1 MKDKR
6 LLYVLLPAVVIIWI
20 VIGYRLYGAMKGDD
34 FAPSSTRMIAPVV
47 DNERSEPY
55 RLQLNYADPFL
66 KKESKVF
73 KAAGE
78 PLSRQTSSLPAVS
91 QKTTNVSLT
100 VDWNNLAYFGMI
112 ENTKTTHRVG
122 IVTLN
127 GVRKLVR
134 ESDRIPPFAIER
146 ILKDSVKVR
155 SGQETKYI
163 VKQGRIEWLSRRP

>member
-34 FAPSSTRMIAPVV
+34 VTPPSTRVITPVV
-47 DNERSEPY
+47 ERESSELY
-55 RLQLNYADPFL
+55 QLQLNYADPFL

-73 KAAGE
+73 RATGKSS
-78 PLSRQTSSLPAVS
+78 SRQTTSIPAITRG
-91 QKTTNVSLT
+91 TTNGSST
-100 VDWNNLAYFGMI
+100 VNWNNLAYFGMI

-122 IVTLN
+122 IITLN
-127 GVRKLVR
+127 GERKLVR
-134 ESDRIPPFAIER
+134 ESDRIPPFVIEM
-146 ILKDSVKVR
+146 ISKDSVKVR

>member
-6 LLYVLLPAVVIIWI
+6 LLYVLLPAVVVIWI

-34 FAPSSTRMIAPVV
+34 FTPPVTRTFTPVV
-47 DNERSEPY
+47 DRENNEPY
-55 RLQLNYADPFL
+55 QLQLNYADPFL
-66 KKESKVF
+66 KKENTIFRATYKPSL
-73 KAAGE
+73 
-78 PLSRQTSSLPAVS
+78 PQTSSLPAVVRE
-91 QKTTNVSLT
+91 TANVSTT
-100 VDWNNLAYFGMI
+100 VNWNTLAYFGMI
-112 ENTKTTHRVG
+112 ENAKTTHRVG

-134 ESDRIPPFAIER
+134 ESDQISHFTIER
-146 ILKDSVKVR
+146 ILKDSMEVR